1 MESTDIRIVELHP
14 AYLDECVEI
23 MAGSD
28 PWITLA
34 FTRNR
39 ARAFFKRHIS
49 LGQCFLSLQDGK
61 VTGFIVFYVKEAFP
75 LGGYVKAI
83 GVHVRHRRQGIGRR
97 LMRFAESRILKQW
110 PNVFLLVSD
119 FNTDAQSFYEKLGYS
134 KIGRISDALVRGHA
148 ELIYRKT
155 IGPCEGFASSS

>member
-1 MESTDIRIVELHP
+1 MESDDVKIVELQP
-14 AYLDECVEI
+14 AHLNECVEI

-28 PWITLA
+28 PWITLVL
-34 FTRNR
+34 TRMR
-39 ARAFFKRHIS
+39 ARAFFERHLS
-49 LGQCFLSLQDGK
+49 SGRCFVSLQDGK

-83 GVHVRHRRQGIGRR
+83 GVRIRHRRQGIGRR
-97 LMRFAESRILKQW
+97 LIEFAESKILKQW

-134 KIGRISDALVRGHA
+134 KIGRIPDALVKGHA

-155 IGPCEGFASSS
+155 IGPCEEFTSS